1 MPAAEAANAACRLS
15 AAAPRPAVLTRGPSP
30 PAPPPPCVA
39 VRGQRPGT
47 PTTLG
52 CRQRSAPRNPH
63 NLGLPSAVSAPE
75 PPQPCVAVGGQ
86 HPGPRDLH
94 NLGLLTA
101 VRFRAPEPPAGGC
114 RGGLGSRGMA
124 FSSSGMNLRAL
135 RTLSQALLRGYFRDR
150 TALAF
155 SILLPV
161 LFLVLFGALY
171 RDSGALK
178 LTVVEIGN
186 VSLLS
191 HAASQPELSRVL
203 TVTHNGD
210 Q

>member
-30 PAPPPPCVA
+30 PEPPQPWVA
-39 VRGQRPGT
+39 VSGQRPGT

-52 CRQRSAPRNPH
+52 CRQRSAPRNP
-63 NLGLPSAVSAPE
+63 
-75 PPQPCVAVGGQ
+75 
-86 HPGPRDLH
+86 H

-135 RTLSQALLRGYFRDR
+135 RTLSQALL
-150 TALAF
+150 
-155 SILLPV
+155 
-161 LFLVLFGALY
+161 
-171 RDSGALK
+171 
-178 LTVVEIGN
+178 
-186 VSLLS
+186 
-191 HAASQPELSRVL
+191 
-203 TVTHNGD
+203 
-210 Q
+210 